1 MRGLTLR
8 LTNATATVVAVPDL
22 PGVAPFAPG
31 EARELL
37 YVSEVQ
43 NSLEYGSIN
52 ALLIGGKLTAQFV
65 SGTVLNQA
73 PVGRTFT
80 GASPTADGERGLVP
94 PAPTAI
100 RGNYLKADG
109 TWSPVTPPAIG
120 AIPQSVLT
128 TQGDT
133 LYRGVTTTER
143 LPLGTLGQS
152 YRAGTVIPEWRDAT
166 LSGLLT
172 ARPSPSAYYQGV
184 FFWATDTSEV
194 TLCYYDGSAY
204 VWGSTGGA
212 PLSNAVP
219 QPLGSA
225 TAGAGVAASRDDH
238 VHAMPTASD
247 VGAIPNTALTS
258 GNPSALGT
266 VGPGS
271 SSDVA
276 RLDHVHP
283 MPSAGDVGALP
294 TSALTATTPQP
305 LGVSAAGISSD
316 VARVDHVH
324 AMPAFPPAMI
334 PLGGYATVD
343 GTLGTVAIGGSP
355 YALIDTDY
363 DRTGL
368 TATWEFVVGA
378 SVTAPDVGTVVLWDV
393 GAAAAAGTISVTSA
407 TPVTS
412 HSTTFTAPVI
422 PTTYELRASVTG
434 GGGGNYVV
442 INSAAIRI
450 TWA

>member
-143 LPLGTLGQS
+143 LPLGTPGQV
-152 YRAGTVIPEWRDAT
+152 YRAGVVNPEWLDAAKA
-166 LSGLLT
+166 GLLS
-172 ARPSPSAYYQGV
+172 ARPLPGPTLAGV
-184 FFWATDTSEV
+184 LYWATDQPIGSQ
-194 TLCYYDGSAY
+194 LSICYFNG
-204 VWGSTGGA
+204 
-212 PLSNAVP
+212 
-219 QPLGSA
+219 
-225 TAGAGVAASRDDH
+225 
-238 VHAMPTASD
+238 
-247 VGAIPNTALTS
+247 
-258 GNPSALGT
+258 
-266 VGPGS
+266 
-271 SSDVA
+271 
-276 RLDHVHP
+276 
-283 MPSAGDVGALP
+283 
-294 TSALTATTPQP
+294 
-305 LGVSAAGISSD
+305 
-316 VARVDHVH
+316 
-324 AMPAFPPAMI
+324 
-334 PLGGYATVD
+334 GGY
-343 GTLGTVAIGGSP
+343 GWLNLG
-355 YALIDTDY
+355 
-363 DRTGL
+363 
-368 TATWEFVVGA
+368 
-378 SVTAPDVGTVVLWDV
+378 
-393 GAAAAAGTISVTSA
+393 
-407 TPVTS
+407 
-412 HSTTFTAPVI
+412 
-422 PTTYELRASVTG
+422 TG
-434 GGGGNYVV
+434 GGGGGNTNTTVFDFDYSDTSLVV
-442 INSAAIRI
+442 GVVTAGMHLDRALVSVTGAWNGAAPTVTFGTVSSPSLLLTSLDVDLTSVGQYESGELHTFASGGNLILTI
-450 TWA
+450 TPNGSTSGTGTLLFTLVS

>member
-8 LTNATATVVAVPDL
+8 LTNATNASVAISDL
-22 PGVAPFAPG
+22 PGVAPLSPG
-31 EARELL
+31 ESRELL
-37 YVSEVQ
+37 YVNDVQ

-52 ALLIGGKLTAQFV
+52 TLLIAGKLTAQFV

-73 PVGRTFT
+73 PVGRSFT
-80 GASPTADGERGLVP
+80 GASPTTAGERGLVP
-94 PAPTAI
+94 TAPVAS
-100 RGNYLKADG
+100 RGNYLKGDG
-109 TWSPVTPPAIG
+109 TWSPVTPLTVG

-133 LYRGVTTTER
+133 LYRGVTTTEK
-143 LPLGTLGQS
+143 LPLGTPGQS
-152 YRAGTVIPEWRDAT
+152 YRAGLVNPEWRDPT

-204 VWGSTGGA
+204 VWGSTGGS

-225 TAGAGVAASRDDH
+225 TAGAGVAASRD
-238 VHAMPTASD
+238 
-247 VGAIPNTALTS
+247 
-258 GNPSALGT
+258 
-266 VGPGS
+266 
-271 SSDVA
+271 
-276 RLDHVHP
+276 
-283 MPSAGDVGALP
+283 
-294 TSALTATTPQP
+294 
-305 LGVSAAGISSD
+305 
-316 VARVDHVH
+316 DHVH

-355 YALIDTDY
+355 YAIIDTDY

-368 TATWEFVVGA
+368 TATWEFVLGA

-412 HSTTFTAPVI
+412 HSTALTAPVI

-434 GGGGNYVV
+434 GGVGNYVV